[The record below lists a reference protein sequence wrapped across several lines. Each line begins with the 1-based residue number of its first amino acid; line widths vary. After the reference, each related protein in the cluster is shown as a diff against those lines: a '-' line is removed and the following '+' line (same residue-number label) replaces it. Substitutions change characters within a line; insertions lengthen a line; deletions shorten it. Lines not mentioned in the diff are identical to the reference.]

1 MQEMPAVAGE
11 SVQETRCSYT
21 THTHSSRD
29 TVMTKISD
37 MYPSRWLKA
46 SDCEDE
52 DLAVTI
58 DRIVE
63 EEIGQARDLKWVVY
77 FKELDK
83 GLVLNK
89 TNTTT
94 IAKLW
99 GDDTDD
105 WEGCQITLYATEVQ
119 FQGDMVEA
127 IRVRS
132 KPPKGKKP
140 SRPSPAVMPVNEKE
154 HDSDEIPF

>member
-1 MQEMPAVAGE
+1 MP
-11 SVQETRCSYT
+11 
-21 THTHSSRD
+21 
-29 TVMTKISD
+29 KIGD

-46 SDCEDE
+46 SDVEDE
-52 DLAVTI
+52 DRVLTI
-58 DRIVE
+58 DRVVE
-63 EEIGQARDLKWVVY
+63 EKIGQAGDLKWVLY
-77 FKELDK
+77 FQELDK

-99 GDDTDD
+99 GDNTDD
-105 WEGCQITLYATEVQ
+105 WEGCQVTLYATEVQ

-132 KPPKGKKP
+132 KPPKVKKQAKP
-140 SRPSPAVMPVNEKE
+140 SPTVLPVDETE
-154 HDSDEIPF
+154 HNSDEVPF

>member
-1 MQEMPAVAGE
+1 MPRIG
-11 SVQETRCSYT
+11 
-21 THTHSSRD
+21 
-29 TVMTKISD
+29 D
-37 MYPSRWLKA
+37 MYPSKWLKA

-52 DLAVTI
+52 DLVVTI
-58 DRIVE
+58 DRVVE
-63 EEIGQARDLKWVVY
+63 EEIGQQRDLKWVLY

-99 GDDTDD
+99 GDNTDD
-105 WEGCQITLYATEVQ
+105 WEGCQVTLYATEVQ

-132 KPPKGKKP
+132 KPPKAKKP
-140 SRPSPAVMPVNEKE
+140 AKPTPAVQPVNEEE
-154 HDSDEIPF
+154 HNSDEVPF

>member
-1 MQEMPAVAGE
+1 MPRIG
-11 SVQETRCSYT
+11 
-21 THTHSSRD
+21 
-29 TVMTKISD
+29 D
-37 MYPSRWLKA
+37 MYPSKWLKA

-52 DLAVTI
+52 DLVVTI
-58 DRIVE
+58 DRVVE
-63 EEIGQARDLKWVVY
+63 EEIGQQRDLKWVLY
-77 FKELDK
+77 FQELDK

-99 GDDTDD
+99 GDNTDD
-105 WEGCQITLYATEVQ
+105 WEGCQVTLYATEVQ

-132 KPPKGKKP
+132 KPPKAKKSKPTP
-140 SRPSPAVMPVNEKE
+140 SVMPVDEKQ
-154 HDSDEIPF
+154 HDSDEVPF